1 MKKAVVL
8 LSGGLDSTTALYLA
22 KSQGYEVYSMCFD
35 YGQRHTKEIECAKNV
50 AEKAG
55 VKEHILVKTNMNA
68 WGGSALTDNN
78 IEVPEG
84 DENRKDIPITYVP
97 ARNMIFLS
105 YAASYAETVGAQ
117 DIFIGVSQVDYSGY
131 VDCRQEFIEA
141 MENAINMGT
150 VCAAVEGKKITVQAP
165 FMYMTKTQEILLGKS
180 LGVDYND
187 TWTCYKGEELPCG
200 TCDSC
205 LLRIKAFKEAGSEDP
220 LIYKQ
225 DQIGEK

>member
-22 KSQGYEVYSMCFD
+22 KSQGYEVYSICFD
-35 YGQRHTKEIECAKNV
+35 YGQTHNKEIECAKNI

-55 VKEHILVKTNMNA
+55 VKEHVLVKTNMNA
-68 WGGSALTDNN
+68 WGGSALTDKN
-78 IEVPEG
+78 IDIPEG
-84 DENRKDIPITYVP
+84 DENREDIPITYVP
-97 ARNMIFLS
+97 ARNMIFLA
-105 YAASYAETVGAQ
+105 YAASYAEVVGAQ

-150 VCAAVEGKKITVQAP
+150 VCAAVHGKKIKVQAP
-165 FMYMTKTQEILLGKS
+165 FMYMTKTQEIELGIK
-180 LGVDYND
+180 LGVDYSD

-220 LIYKQ
+220 LKYK
-225 DQIGEK
+225 EV